1 MAGIP
6 TPFNP
11 SGADS
16 ILSDTGETNALD
28 ATIDPTG
35 IAGSALEGVRDFAGG
50 VVGLAGNAAG
60 WATGLHALKGWGDRI
75 SQIPVTPGTIY
86 NAAAKPLGLQQIPRA
101 LSFDQHMD
109 GLLGSRDDPA
119 NKVSTDL
126 ATTITRP
133 VDIARWGGMV
143 PGLGKIPG
151 VGKMLGKA
159 VGPIAWVAEPVL
171 RPTRSIMDRMGRPI
185 DRLAQFFG
193 YKDGVTSS
201 WGRSMQARQRAYEDH
216 NRAERLSGDSVR
228 VIPNYLAGQYHA
240 GEWANAEKAVANA
253 RLHPESQVAL
263 PLAAPTWA
271 DQVAA
276 ARQGIKNP
284 MRGLPPKAAVAL
296 PQQAAVAAPA
306 APRVMPTWADQ
317 VAAARQGSKN
327 PMAGL
332 QSDRT

>member
-1 MAGIP
+1 LAGIP
-6 TPFNP
+6 TLINP
-11 SGADS
+11 SGADA
-16 ILSDTGETNALD
+16 ILSDTGETNAVD

-101 LSFDQHMD
+101 LSFDQRMD
-109 GLLGSRDDPA
+109 GLLGSKLSPA
-119 NKVSTDL
+119 NKVTSDL
-126 ATTITRP
+126 TNTITNP
-133 VDIARWGGMV
+133 IDLARWGMV
-143 PGLGKIPG
+143 APGAGKL
-151 VGKMLGKA
+151 LGKA
-159 VGPIAWVAEPVL
+159 AGPIGWVIDPVL
-171 RPTRSIMDRMGRPI
+171 RPTRSIMSRMGQPI
-185 DRLAQFFG
+185 DRLAKFFG
-193 YKDGVTSS
+193 YKDGVTSN

-216 NRAERLSGDSVR
+216 NRAERLSGDPVR

-240 GEWANAEKAVANA
+240 GEWSNAENAVANA
-253 RLHPESQVAL
+253 RLHPESQASS
-263 PLAAPTWA
+263 PSAAPTWA

-284 MRGLPPKAAVAL
+284 MRGLPQKAVAAL
-296 PQQAAVAAPA
+296 PPQAAVTAQA
-306 APRVMPTWADQ
+306 APRAMPTWADQ
-317 VAAARQGSKN
+317 VATARQGSKN